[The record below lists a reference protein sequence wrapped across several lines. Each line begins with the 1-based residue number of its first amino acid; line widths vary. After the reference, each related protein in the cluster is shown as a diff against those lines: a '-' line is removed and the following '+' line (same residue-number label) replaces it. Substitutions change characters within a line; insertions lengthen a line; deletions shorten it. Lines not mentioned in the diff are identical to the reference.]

1 MAVFLLLLANI
12 FTFHSKKFRSH
23 DL

>member
-12 FTFHSKKFRSH
+12 FSFHSKKFRNH